1 MLCCDLQLTC
11 SCSVAT
17 ARTGLLDLPAG
28 SKDAQVFEQYAKQQA
43 AAAAQ
48 GGAPTSEFLHPSV
61 SLLVSSLVSF
71 ALREGNCIYLSIWK
85 QLIRRELVSSSAQL
99 LHRYIRRY
107 SFKPESDRTTDRPVA
122 SARAQ
127 LLNSVR
133 TCGACFLYCTQSTQ
147 YNNAGRR

>member
-1 MLCCDLQLTC
+1 M
-11 SCSVAT
+11 AT

-99 LHRYIRRY
+99 LHRYRITVPRPTPTA
-107 SFKPESDRTTDRPVA
+107 FKPESDRTTDRPVA

>member
-48 GGAPTSEFLHPSV
+48 GGGAPTSEFFSTRPSRY
-61 SLLVSSLVSF
+61 LFLPL
-71 ALREGNCIYLSIWK
+71 ARLICI
-85 QLIRRELVSSSAQL
+85 A
-99 LHRYIRRY
+99 
-107 SFKPESDRTTDRPVA
+107 
-122 SARAQ
+122 
-127 LLNSVR
+127 
-133 TCGACFLYCTQSTQ
+133 
-147 YNNAGRR
+147 